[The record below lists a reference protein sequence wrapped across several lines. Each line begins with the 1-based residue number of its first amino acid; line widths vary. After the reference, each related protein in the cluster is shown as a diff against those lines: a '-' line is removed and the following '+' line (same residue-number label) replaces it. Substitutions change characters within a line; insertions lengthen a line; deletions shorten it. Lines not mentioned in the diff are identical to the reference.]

1 MCHVLEINICLL
13 RNSFNFNLNPSVGLK
28 IEHTRSVLDTKRSM
42 DSIVTVNH
50 KMVAKTKKVVAGFKM
65 QWMLE
70 LITYF
75 FINCRLHF
83 INLNII
89 RQIILDHA
97 SSCQVWNF
105 LSLILDLSKTG
116 ILILKFFYY
125 ELALHHISV
134 K

>member
-1 MCHVLEINICLL
+1 MCHVLQINICLL
-13 RNSFNFNLNPSVGLK
+13 RNSFNFNLNPGVGLK
-28 IEHTRSVLDTKRSM
+28 IAHTRSVLDTKRSM

-116 ILILKFFYY
+116 T
-125 ELALHHISV
+125 
-134 K
+134 